1 MTMLGT
7 DTLNALNG
15 AAAASAGAASAARPA
30 REDAGAQDRF
40 LRLLVAQMKN
50 QDPLNPLDNAQVT
63 SQMAQIQTVA
73 GVERLNTTVESLA
86 GHFAQLQALQG
97 ASLVGRDVLVEGDAL
112 ATGAAGLRLGGFEL
126 TAPADRVRVEV
137 LARSGAVL
145 DTLDLGA
152 AGSGRHGFEWTPP
165 AGVDP
170 AQADRFRVL
179 AQRGS
184 AAVAATPLMRDRVD
198 AVSTGDT
205 LMLELRRS
213 GSVPHTA
220 VKAYH

>member
-1 MTMLGT
+1 MTMLGS

-15 AAAASAGAASAARPA
+15 ASAAGSAAAARPA
-30 REDAGAQDRF
+30 REDVGAQDRF

-73 GVERLNTTVESLA
+73 GVERLNTTVESLS

-112 ATGAAGLRLGGFEL
+112 AADAAGLRQGGFDL
-126 TAPADRVRVEV
+126 ATPADRVRVEV

-152 AGSGRHGFEWTPP
+152 AGSGRHGFDWTPP

-170 AQADRFRVL
+170 ALAERFRVL

-184 AAVAATPLMRDRVD
+184 AAVAATPLMRDRVE
-198 AVSTGDT
+198 AVSTGET